1 MFCKI
6 IAIYQRLIELQLF
19 TLMVIAVIVMGYS
32 NIGQINM
39 KFYHW
44 FIPTKKNR
52 FHPFALRPTGLI
64 VFLALFI
71 AIPLVYNLTTVNKFQ
86 VLGYATNI
94 NVPDLFN
101 FSNQER
107 INNGL
112 APLTL
117 NTQLTNAAQAKAN
130 DMITKNYWA
139 HVSPDGITPW
149 TFILNSGYNFTAA
162 GENLA
167 EGFDTSS
174 GAVAGWMNSP
184 DHRANIL
191 SSYYKDVGY
200 AVVNGTLLGEQITLV
215 VAEYGAKA
223 EQVVATTAPVH
234 TSAPTPAPTPI
245 TTPTPTA
252 VSTNLAEPTVT
263 PQTQTSTTTQTNQI
277 VAQAAPSSKT
287 TSPVQE
293 GLDGIVKG
301 IATSVPLRAYSSFNW
316 GQKASLLL
324 ASTLMLL
331 FIMKHTMIW
340 REQKRGLKHIWLR
353 AHPLGQV
360 AVLMT
365 VMIFTILSGVGVVL

>member
-1 MFCKI
+1 
-6 IAIYQRLIELQLF
+6 
-19 TLMVIAVIVMGYS
+19 
-32 NIGQINM
+32 M

-44 FIPTKKNR
+44 FIPTKKNK
-52 FHPFALRPTGLI
+52 FHPFALRPAGLM

-71 AIPLVYNLTTVNKFQ
+71 AIPLAYNLTTASQFQ

-94 NVPDLFN
+94 NVTDLFN
-101 FSNQER
+101 LSNQER

-112 APLTL
+112 APLEL
-117 NTQLTNAAQAKAN
+117 NTQLTSAAQAKAN
-130 DMITKNYWA
+130 DMIAKNYWA

-200 AVVNGTLLGEQITLV
+200 AVINGTLLGEQITLV
-215 VAEYGAKA
+215 VAEYGSKA
-223 EQVVATTAPVH
+223 EQVVATTAPVNK
-234 TSAPTPAPTPI
+234 STPAPTPI
-245 TTPTPTA
+245 ATP
-252 VSTNLAEPTVT
+252 VPTVT
-263 PQTQTSTTTQTNQI
+263 SSNIAEPSATPQPQNSTTAQTNQTI
-277 VAQAAPSSKT
+277 TPQAVSSPIT
-287 TSPVQE
+287 TSPVQG

-331 FIMKHTMIW
+331 SIMKHTLIW

-365 VMIFTILSGVGVVL
+365 MMIFTILSGVGVVL